1 MMETTKTNVNIPY
14 SIHYRQVILGQFL
27 NPTLHITEANVPP
40 PPPSPP
46 PHPPSQPPLSE
57 QRNACSD
64 IGDGSAF
71 KVLIL
76 KGLFSMI
83 HF

>member
-1 MMETTKTNVNIPY
+1 MSTFLIPF
-14 SIHYRQVILGQFL
+14 IIKIIFGQFL

-40 PPPSPP
+40 PPSPP

-57 QRNACSD
+57 LRNACSD